1 MNSDQLRLAL
11 DRMRRAASEANGFV
25 SGIDKE
31 TFLDD
36 GILQRAV
43 AMSLLMTGELTARL
57 IAEHPD
63 FVSDHPDLPWTSL
76 RSMRN
81 SIMQSYIDND
91 FHGVWDTAKTVAPDL
106 VDKIHAISHWRA
118 EGE

>member
-1 MNSDQLRLAL
+1 MTSDQLRLVL

-31 TFLDD
+31 TFLND
-36 GILQRAV
+36 GVLQRAV
-43 AMSLLMTGELTARL
+43 AMSLLMTGEITAQL
-57 IAEHPD
+57 MAEHQD
-63 FVSDHPDLPWTSL
+63 FVSDHPELPWTSL

-81 SIMQSYIDND
+81 SIMQSYADND
-91 FHGVWDTAKTVAPDL
+91 FHGVWDTARIMAPDL